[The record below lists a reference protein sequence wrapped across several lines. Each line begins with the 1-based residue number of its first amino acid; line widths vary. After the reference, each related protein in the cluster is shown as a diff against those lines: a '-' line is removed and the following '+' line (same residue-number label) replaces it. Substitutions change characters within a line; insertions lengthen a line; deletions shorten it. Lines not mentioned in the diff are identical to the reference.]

1 MLYFEEAVFHS
12 FESATVT
19 SSQTKRACRWQMK
32 LNLYCACSGSGS
44 QGMWMSEG
52 WLNEMDSYTG
62 KNDVQSTT
70 HLIPRGALDLQSH
83 SQAYVQCPGKMVLWS
98 NPSDVGS
105 AIHEETTFFKLL
117 WLQCVYLEFAFR
129 NIHPIRKL
137 PLVILRQGTICR
149 G

>member
-1 MLYFEEAVFHS
+1 MLALEAGLKGCGCQKGDS
-12 FESATVT
+12 MRWILTLGKTT
-19 SSQTKRACRWQMK
+19 SKVPLTSQ
-32 LNLYCACSGSGS
+32 
-44 QGMWMSEG
+44 
-52 WLNEMDSYTG
+52 
-62 KNDVQSTT
+62 
-70 HLIPRGALDLQSH
+70 IPRGALDLQSH

-98 NPSDVGS
+98 NPSNVGPG
-105 AIHEETTFFKLL
+105 IHEETALFKML